1 MKNEIEN
8 IFKQKFNSFEATP
21 SAGLFDAII
30 AKKAKKK
37 RAIWMWS
44 TAALLATASAL
55 GLWSYKNN
63 TPVQL
68 ADDTMNSTVQYKNT
82 PTLLDQTQDK
92 KEVVQEKTI
101 LEKNLVE
108 INRQTKPSGGRIKEE
123 TAEAKDTRTI
133 KTEAIIQRRQK
144 PTAEK
149 NRTNNFSRN
158 EWAEL
163 FAKIDRDNP
172 TMDLN
177 KGTLYLGNK
186 KQTIDMSTG
195 LNIPQENKTRALK
208 KSARDDKTD
217 NNDCKQTL
225 NSTLNTITSVT
236 VEQTPKVKEEEDIE
250 EVILPLPT
258 GRLVALNKWRI
269 QASVGMGYASRTLS
283 ETNKEYID
291 LRNSTENV
299 AVSYQFGANV
309 IYQFS
314 PRWNIQTGLQYTIRN
329 ELFEYSEQMYTTE
342 KREVQRTETVVHPVL
357 GEIERTYLE
366 ITIDT
371 TSQYLKY
378 TSSQNKFQTVSIP
391 IIVERELFKHHSW
404 SLLAKVGVHAGIYSN
419 RVGLLLAP
427 NKETQ
432 EYTTLP
438 TRNTGIASAMFGTGV
453 LYSVTPRISLLAYP
467 QVNLQLNSSTKRTAG
482 FSQNDW
488 GIYTHVGLRIGL

>member
-21 SAGLFDAII
+21 SAGLFGAII

-44 TAALLATASAL
+44 TAALLVTASAL
-55 GLWSYKNN
+55 GLWSYTNN
-63 TPVQL
+63 TPLQL
-68 ADDTMNSTVQYKNT
+68 AKNT
-82 PTLLDQTQDK
+82 IENTDKSIPTLPDPIHDK
-92 KEVVQEKTI
+92 KDVVQDNSIIEKPRSQTN
-101 LEKNLVE
+101 LKN
-108 INRQTKPSGGRIKEE
+108 KPGGERIKEE
-123 TAEAKDTRTI
+123 IAVKRETRTL
-133 KTEAIIQRRQK
+133 KTEAKTQHRHNK
-144 PTAEK
+144 AA
-149 NRTNNFSRN
+149 RTNTNSKN
-158 EWAEL
+158 KWAEL
-163 FAKIDRDNP
+163 FAKIDMANP
-172 TMDLN
+172 TMDLD
-177 KGTLYLGNK
+177 KGTLYHGNK
-186 KQTIDMSTG
+186 KQTIDKSAG
-195 LNIPQENKTRALK
+195 LNIPQNNKTRALIN
-208 KSARDDKTD
+208 SAKDHKTE
-217 NNDCKQTL
+217 NNDRKQTL

-236 VEQTPKVKEEEDIE
+236 IEQTPKVKEEEDIE